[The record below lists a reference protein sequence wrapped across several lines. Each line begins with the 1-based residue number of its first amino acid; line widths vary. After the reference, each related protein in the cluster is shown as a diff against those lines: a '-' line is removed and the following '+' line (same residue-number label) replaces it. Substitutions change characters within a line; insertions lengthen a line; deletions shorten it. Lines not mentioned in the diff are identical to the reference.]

1 MEGVC
6 ESRYW
11 FLGIQVKGYCNAAF
25 SFSGFKIFHSGK
37 LQIFALVLFNYH
49 ESGSM
54 AKKSENTKEM
64 KKAPAA
70 VKKEGIVS
78 ETKDLLGVMDGF
90 LDKRLG
96 WLIWVI
102 IGITFLFSL
111 LLFDSRVSLSG
122 DDSFYI
128 IRASDFLHSFKY
140 PAFQGPLYP
149 MVLSIFVAVFGI
161 SLVPLKVL
169 SLLSILG
176 FMYLFYIAFRT
187 RIPSTLLVI
196 TLLAMSVNSFLL
208 YYGSQTYNE
217 AFYILVQM
225 ILVLVFFRKFID
237 VEKVA
242 TQKQDITRHLILA
255 VSLLALVLTKNA
267 GYSAVM
273 AVTGYF
279 LLRGQWKN
287 LVYSIVAF
295 GLLMLV
301 FQGVKYML
309 WDEGGLQFSSQGSS
323 LSNKDYYN
331 PQAGKEDLA
340 GYFSRLT
347 GNSNLYLS
355 KHFVSLIGLRKA
367 EPIMTVNPIVTLLIY
382 LLALGS
388 LILTFRKNKYLFFTA
403 LVTGAFLLVSFI
415 ILQVKWDQSRL
426 IIPAVP
432 MLLLIL
438 FSCVYYISTLKRY
451 KILQI
456 AIPVLA
462 LVVFFQS
469 LAVTAGAVKENRK
482 IIGMYGGLTP
492 DWKNYLKASE
502 WAATNLPEDAIVA
515 CRKPSISFIYG
526 KGRNFYG
533 IMQLPTY
540 NTDLFFENWQ
550 KNESAYMV
558 FNYSDFNGRQL
569 SPDLYKILKENQLA
583 LLFVKDSVY
592 FIDKLSEAAKVG
604 LEEKIKAAGFNYT
617 SSVSSFKQKIGEAK
631 EMKLYYPDSLLLQLQ
646 NAGVTHIL
654 TANLRRNSTVK
665 DGMIINTVERYM
677 AFIQEK
683 YPQIYSKVTQVGD
696 DGNEPASIVK
706 IEYERYGLSVK
717 KPEVK

>member
-1 MEGVC
+1 
-6 ESRYW
+6 
-11 FLGIQVKGYCNAAF
+11 
-25 SFSGFKIFHSGK
+25 
-37 LQIFALVLFNYH
+37 
-49 ESGSM
+49 M
-54 AKKSENTKEM
+54 AKKTEYIKEV
-64 KKAPAA
+64 KKASASA
-70 VKKEGIVS
+70 KKEGIVS
-78 ETKDLLGVMDGF
+78 ETKDLLGIMDGF

-96 WLIWVI
+96 WMIWVI
-102 IGITFLFSL
+102 LGITFLFSL

-169 SLLSILG
+169 SLISVLG
-176 FMYLFYIAFRT
+176 FMYLFFIAFRT

-237 VEKVA
+237 VEQEVS
-242 TQKQDITRHLILA
+242 QKQDIKRHLILA
-255 VSLLALVLTKNA
+255 VSLLALVLTKNV

-287 LVYSIVAF
+287 LLYSIVAF

-331 PQAGKEDLA
+331 PQAGKEDIA

-367 EPIMTVNPIVTLLIY
+367 SPAMTVNSMLTAIIY
-382 LLALGS
+382 LLAIGS
-388 LILTFRKNKYLFFTA
+388 LILTFRKNKYLFFTG

-415 ILQVKWDQSRL
+415 ILQVKWDQGRL

-432 MLLLIL
+432 MLLLVL
-438 FSCVYYISTLKRY
+438 FSGLYYISKLKRY

-456 AIPVLA
+456 AIPLLA

-469 LAVTAGAVKENRK
+469 LSVTAGAVKENRK
-482 IIGMYGGLTP
+482 IIGKYGGLTP

-502 WAATNLPEDAIVA
+502 WSSDNLPVDAIVA

-540 NTDLFFENWQ
+540 STDLFFENWQ
-550 KNESAYMV
+550 KNESAYMI

-569 SPDLYKILKENQLA
+569 SPELYKTFKDNQLA
-583 LLFVKDSVY
+583 LLFVNDSVY
-592 FIDKLSEAAKVG
+592 FVENISDTARAEVI
-604 LEEKIKAAGFNYT
+604 EKIKAAGINYT
-617 SSVSSFKQKIGEAK
+617 SSASIFKEKFGEAK
-631 EMKLYYPDSLLLQLQ
+631 GMKLYYPDSLLMQLQ

-654 TANLRRNSTVK
+654 TANLRRNSTIK

-706 IEYERYGLSVK
+706 IEYEKYGFSVK
-717 KPEVK
+717 KPDGK